1 MSNPIN
7 GRADFYKPGDY
18 NAVCSMCG
26 RKRKAS
32 SLVQNWQGMWRCVE
46 HNEARQPQDFVR
58 NPPAQQPPPWIQIH
72 TEIFVY
78 VCSPNGR
85 TALAGVAVAGCAIAG
100 YIDPAY
106 DPSITEQG
114 IP

>member
-1 MSNPIN
+1 MTNPSR
-7 GRADFYKPGDY
+7 GRADYLKLGDY
-18 NAVCSMCG
+18 NAECSMCG

-32 SLVQNWQGMWRCVE
+32 YLVQNWQGMWRCPE
-46 HNEARQPQDFVR
+46 HNEPRNTQDFVR
-58 NPPAQQPPPWIQIH
+58 NPPAEKPPPWIQPH
-72 TEIFVY
+72 RQVFVY

-85 TALAGVAVAGCAIAG
+85 TAIVGAATVGCAVVG

-114 IP
+114 LP

>member
-1 MSNPIN
+1 MTNPIR
-7 GRADFYKPGDY
+7 GRADHLKLGDY
-18 NAVCSMCG
+18 NAECSMCG

-32 SLVQNWQGMWRCVE
+32 TLVLNWQGQWRCPE
-46 HNEARQPQDFVR
+46 HNEPRHPQDFVR
-58 NPPAQQPPPWIQIH
+58 NPPAEQPPPWVQVH
-72 TEIFVY
+72 TQQFVY

-106 DPSITEQG
+106 DSSITD
-114 IP
+114 